1 MLGVMQTIQ
10 ATYDKLDFSLED
22 LEKLAAEMLKEHSS
36 EELINMNY
44 FNFNK
49 AVNKAVKK
57 VELTRNLNQELFKIF
72 ENYTL
77 EDVPSVVKK
86 DMIKTL
92 NTEGAEFNSFLV
104 QALRLL
110 TETLEALEEGNSII
124 AASEIEVIL
133 AMEFTAKNL
142 VLIIENEKEE
152 FKILPAELDSILVN
166 AKSILNA
173 VATIRKLQTKKLKEL
188 TPEELLVALTT

>member
-1 MLGVMQTIQ
+1 M
-10 ATYDKLDFSLED
+10 
-22 LEKLAAEMLKEHSS
+22 
-36 EELINMNY
+36 
-44 FNFNK
+44 
-49 AVNKAVKK
+49 
-57 VELTRNLNQELFKIF
+57 FKIF

>member
-1 MLGVMQTIQ
+1 M
-10 ATYDKLDFSLED
+10 
-22 LEKLAAEMLKEHSS
+22 
-36 EELINMNY
+36 
-44 FNFNK
+44 
-49 AVNKAVKK
+49 
-57 VELTRNLNQELFKIF
+57 FKIF

-188 TPEELLVALTT
+188 TPEELLVALTTWKEVRILCYLKKH

>member
-1 MLGVMQTIQ
+1 M
-10 ATYDKLDFSLED
+10 
-22 LEKLAAEMLKEHSS
+22 
-36 EELINMNY
+36 
-44 FNFNK
+44 
-49 AVNKAVKK
+49 
-57 VELTRNLNQELFKIF
+57 FKIF

-104 QALRLL
+104 VSLRLL

-188 TPEELLVALTT
+188 TPEELLVALTTWKEVRILCYLKKH

>member
-1 MLGVMQTIQ
+1 MYDNIIQ
-10 ATYDKLDFSLED
+10 NFQVKGSCKFQRKCKCYSFIFTCFKV
-22 LEKLAAEMLKEHSS
+22 
-36 EELINMNY
+36 NY
-44 FNFNK
+44 
-49 AVNKAVKK
+49 V
-57 VELTRNLNQELFKIF
+57 IF
-72 ENYTL
+72 
-77 EDVPSVVKK
+77 
-86 DMIKTL
+86 
-92 NTEGAEFNSFLV
+92 
-104 QALRLL
+104 L

>member
-1 MLGVMQTIQ
+1 M
-10 ATYDKLDFSLED
+10 
-22 LEKLAAEMLKEHSS
+22 
-36 EELINMNY
+36 
-44 FNFNK
+44 
-49 AVNKAVKK
+49 
-57 VELTRNLNQELFKIF
+57 FKIF

-173 VATIRKLQTKKLKEL
+173 VETIRKLQTKKLKEL
-188 TPEELLVALTT
+188 TPEELLIALTT

>member
-1 MLGVMQTIQ
+1 M
-10 ATYDKLDFSLED
+10 
-22 LEKLAAEMLKEHSS
+22 
-36 EELINMNY
+36 
-44 FNFNK
+44 
-49 AVNKAVKK
+49 
-57 VELTRNLNQELFKIF
+57 FKIF

-104 QALRLL
+104 VSLRLL